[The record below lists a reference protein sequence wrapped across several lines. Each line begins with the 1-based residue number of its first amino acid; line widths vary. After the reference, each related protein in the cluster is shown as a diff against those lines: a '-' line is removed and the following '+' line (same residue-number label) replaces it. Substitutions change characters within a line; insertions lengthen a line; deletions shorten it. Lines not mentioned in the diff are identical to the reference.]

1 MNATGQSSARM
12 PEAQATEDAVV
23 RALVIRNKKGLHARA
38 SAKFVQT
45 VEKFDADVRVT
56 RGHETVGGTS
66 IMGLMMLAAAPGT
79 SITISATGPQAAAA
93 ENSPVRTEARRPG
106 SGALFEITME
116 SSGFSTSAIPD
127 SVFGIPAGY
136 RQK

>member
-1 MNATGQSSARM
+1 MNAKRQSSACM
-12 PEAQATEDAVV
+12 ADAAHAENAVV
-23 RALVIRNKKGLHARA
+23 RTLVICNKKGLHARA

-79 SITISATGPQAAAA
+79 SITISATGPQAAGAVDA
-93 ENSPVRTEARRPG
+93 LEALIASR
-106 SGALFEITME
+106 
-116 SSGFSTSAIPD
+116 
-127 SVFGIPAGY
+127 FGEAD
-136 RQK
+136 